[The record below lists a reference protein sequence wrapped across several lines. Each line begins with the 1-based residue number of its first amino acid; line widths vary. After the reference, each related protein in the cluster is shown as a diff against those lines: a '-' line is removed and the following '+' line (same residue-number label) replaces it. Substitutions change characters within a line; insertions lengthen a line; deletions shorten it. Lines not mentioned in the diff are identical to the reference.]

1 MDKVINGIDY
11 HLVSVAEGG
20 GCAGCAFD
28 GDYSGCFAAGAECAT
43 EGKDLVWTQTHVP
56 VSKERADA
64 IDAALGIDRTKG
76 IGDVTSDAK
85 GSGARYNAGKA
96 DYSLIPMHLLED
108 TAKVFMFGEKKYA
121 RNNWMKGMKWTVPFA
136 CLMRHMF
143 AWFRG
148 EEVDSDSGLPHLA
161 HALCNLLMLTHYS
174 KFYPEGDDRPKEF
187 FCIQ

>member
-1 MDKVINGIDY
+1 MDKVINGIHY
-11 HLVSVAEGG
+11 HTVKSPIANSCS
-20 GCAGCAFD
+20 GCSFD
-28 GDYSGCFAAGAECAT
+28 GDEEGCTSADNECLREDRT
-43 EGKDLVWTQTHVP
+43 IWKQTHVVAP
-56 VSKERADA
+56 KEVAEK
-64 IDAALGIDRTKG
+64 IDASLGIDRTKG

-108 TAKVFMFGEKKYA
+108 TAKVLMFGEKKYA

-161 HALCNLLMLTHYS
+161 HAMCNLLMLTHYS

-187 FCIQ
+187 FCIR